1 MTLLQKKRHRE
12 RHRGRRTYRR
22 GQTLRKR
29 RRTRLLVLVG
39 LSAVLLLIFAS
50 YYGGDALLNVMV
62 RSETEDAGVEQ
73 VEEPTVAEAPEAI
86 SEPTSQ
92 KPTEEE
98 DETSEDIPVPPE
110 DPTMYLS
117 IPKLGVSGALVAD
130 GETGLELGA
139 EHLPGTG
146 FPWLLGSNTY
156 IAGHRLGFPG
166 TGSDHIFFGLPS
178 LAPGDEAILTD
189 TNGQVYRYR
198 VSEILQVD
206 PTDLSVVAPVGRDV
220 LSLQT
225 CIEDFGD
232 FATLGPGW
240 NIRLIVRADR
250 VA

>member
-12 RHRGRRTYRR
+12 RHRGRRAYRR
-22 GQTLRKR
+22 RQALRKC
-29 RRTRLLVLVG
+29 RRTRLLMLIG

-50 YYGGDALLNVMV
+50 YYGGDTLLNVMV
-62 RSETEDAGVEQ
+62 RSETEDAGVKQ
-73 VEEPTVAEAPEAI
+73 VEEPTVAEAPEAV

-98 DETSEDIPVPPE
+98 DEAPENIPVPPE

-117 IPKLGVSGALVAD
+117 IPKLGISGALVAD

-178 LAPGDEAILTD
+178 LVPGDEVILTD
-189 TNGQVYRYR
+189 TNGQVYRYQ

-206 PTDLSVVAPVGRDV
+206 PTDLSVLAPVGRDV

-232 FATLGPGW
+232 FATLGPDW
-240 NIRLIVRADR
+240 NVRLIVRADR